1 MAFTSS
7 HSSDVSSEN
16 HRIRRISY
24 KSLVPAGPSSA
35 PRICLEQCK
44 YPIMHVVAAAL
55 CMVETAEVP
64 DTLWDLFWSDLSVS
78 PNRVMRLK
86 PYQRINH
93 FPGMMEICRKAS
105 LARHVRRM
113 KEALPRYFD
122 FTPETLI
129 VTSARS
135 TELEQVVGVMRKRAA
150 VADANGEPAP
160 VFIVKPDAGAM
171 GRGIFLASSERDLDG
186 RLCRGCVVQEY
197 IPRPLLINQRK
208 FDLRLYVLVTRVD
221 PLRVYLFCEGLA
233 RFATEPYNSPSRGN
247 LGNQT
252 MHLTNYS
259 VNKHSQ
265 GYQKGSQ
272 GNKRLLSSVM
282 DTLRAQQADTGE
294 LWRRIQKLVVKTVL
308 PIQPTL
314 AHNYVS
320 VAKRPH
326 SARSAAAA
334 APAASKEWNHQG
346 NVQPEQEA
354 SRCMEMLGLDVL
366 VDESL
371 KPWLIEVNHSPSFG
385 CDEDVDVRVKMAT
398 LTAAVKSLQINGK
411 ARCNYERDER
421 KAQDL
426 RLYRTTDAFGRVR
439 SGRRRGGA
447 AARMV
452 PSEDEENANRQRY
465 GGGAS
470 SLASS
475 DSADMVHGGFARV
488 FPPLPDR
495 LETVAWAQAAASA
508 SADGSAGLAAWNA
521 HEDGD
526 DDVAAA
532 YSSELHSCTHGGD
545 HQSLPAWM
553 ACSKPHGCD
562 SLTAEYREI
571 LQSAMLLFDVPGC
584 TCSFCRA
591 RTFWLSM
598 KETRAMLPRFAD
610 GPKDNVPSSSSD
622 ASSPPSSKP
631 PTPAGPPSRPS
642 TEHRKYSSS
651 SSVSR
656 PPRASSAG
664 SANSPGRLTLYPE
677 YNASQIGS
685 RPSPLRTLRTGTAG
699 GTTTP
704 SLLHGGVRP
713 SSRPSS
719 SRTRGIDTMSEADEQ
734 TMKTISRVVGGN
746 SLGAYRR
753 VMMKLAP
760 RNPAF

>member
-1 MAFTSS
+1 
-7 HSSDVSSEN
+7 
-16 HRIRRISY
+16 
-24 KSLVPAGPSSA
+24 
-35 PRICLEQCK
+35 
-44 YPIMHVVAAAL
+44 
-55 CMVETAEVP
+55 
-64 DTLWDLFWSDLSVS
+64 
-78 PNRVMRLK
+78 
-86 PYQRINH
+86 
-93 FPGMMEICRKAS
+93 
-105 LARHVRRM
+105 
-113 KEALPRYFD
+113 
-122 FTPETLI
+122 
-129 VTSARS
+129 
-135 TELEQVVGVMRKRAA
+135 
-150 VADANGEPAP
+150 
-160 VFIVKPDAGAM
+160 
-171 GRGIFLASSERDLDG
+171 
-186 RLCRGCVVQEY
+186 
-197 IPRPLLINQRK
+197 
-208 FDLRLYVLVTRVD
+208 
-221 PLRVYLFCEGLA
+221 
-233 RFATEPYNSPSRGN
+233 
-247 LGNQT
+247 
-252 MHLTNYS
+252 
-259 VNKHSQ
+259 
-265 GYQKGSQ
+265 
-272 GNKRLLSSVM
+272 
-282 DTLRAQQADTGE
+282 
-294 LWRRIQKLVVKTVL
+294 
-308 PIQPTL
+308 
-314 AHNYVS
+314 
-320 VAKRPH
+320 
-326 SARSAAAA
+326 
-334 APAASKEWNHQG
+334 
-346 NVQPEQEA
+346 
-354 SRCMEMLGLDVL
+354 MEMLGLDVL

-452 PSEDEENANRQRY
+452 PSEDEENSNRRQRY

-598 KETRAMLPRFAD
+598 RAMLP
-610 GPKDNVPSSSSD
+610 
-622 ASSPPSSKP
+622 SPPSSKP
-631 PTPAGPPSRPS
+631 PTPAGPQSRPS
-642 TEHRKYSSS
+642 TEHRKYSPS

-704 SLLHGGVRP
+704 S